1 MRKHFISVSP
11 FRAQIVTEILRHS
24 KSFAVVIIRPCM
36 AQSQAINGLPE
47 SKCDTLEQLKL
58 LTSDKCIPPKESGS
72 IITKS
77 LFSPVQR

>member
-1 MRKHFISVSP
+1 M
-11 FRAQIVTEILRHS
+11 A
-24 KSFAVVIIRPCM
+24 CM

-47 SKCDTLEQLKL
+47 SKDTLEQLKL